1 MKKRFLLPVALGVL
15 GACNNTASDSKQT
28 ASGTDTTVRDTHTL
42 SNADSVVPKH
52 VSLDLAV
59 DFGTRQLSG
68 TATWQIQNRLG
79 AKEFVT
85 DDAGLQIEQVWADGT
100 PVNFYTSPPVQY
112 LGTALHIPIGS
123 NTQTVRIQYKT
134 GAEASALQW
143 LAPAQTSYKTD
154 SFLYTQSEAI
164 HARSWVPAPDGPGIR
179 FTYDARIRVPNG
191 LLALMSATNPQAPND
206 SGIYTFRMEEPVPAY
221 LMALAVGK
229 LEFQKIDDRT
239 GVYAEPGVLSRAT
252 WELNEMPKMVQIAEG
267 LYGPYR
273 WGRYDVLIL
282 PPGFPIGGMENPRL
296 TFATPTIL
304 AGDRSLANLIAHE
317 LAHNWSGNLV
327 TSATWND
334 IWMNEGFTVY
344 FERRITEAML
354 GKSYVDMLWAL
365 GYQDLEKAVAELGPQ
380 SRATWLKNDLAGQDP
395 EECLTDVPYEKGSL
409 LLWMLERQVG
419 RENWDAF
426 LKAYFNRH
434 AFGSITTE
442 QFLNEL
448 HAQLSDTDSTLEKKI
463 RIREWVYGPGIPDN
477 APQADSARFTQVNA
491 IRNAFLNSGTI
502 DKAATQ
508 AWTTHEWLHFLRK
521 MPRPLT
527 VPQMRYLDGQFG
539 FTKSKNSE
547 IADLWFETAI
557 HAKYIT
563 AYPEMEEFLSKV
575 GRQKFLTPLYT
586 ALKESDQ
593 GALARQ
599 YFEKYHNAYH
609 PIAQGRLRKL
619 LTGS

>member
-28 ASGTDTTVRDTHTL
+28 AFGTDTTVRDTHTL

-123 NTQTVRIQYKT
+123 NTQTVRIRYKT

-179 FTYDARIRVPNG
+179 FTYDARIRVPKG
-191 LLALMSATNPQAPND
+191 LLVLMSATNPQAPND

-365 GYQDLEKAVAELGPQ
+365 GYQDLEKAVVELGPQ
-380 SRATWLKNDLAGQDP
+380 SRATWLKNDLTGQDP

-409 LLWMLERQVG
+409 LLWMLERQAG
-419 RENWDAF
+419 REKWDAF

-491 IRNAFLNSGTI
+491 IRNAFLSSGTI

-508 AWTTHEWLHFLRK
+508 AWTTHEWLHFLRN

-563 AYPEMEEFLSKV
+563 AYPEMEDFLSKV

-593 GALARQ
+593 VALAQR
-599 YFEKYHNAYH
+599 YFETYHNAYH
-609 PIAQGRLRKL
+609 PIAQARLRKL